1 MIGGKFPKPY
11 INDVKKD
18 DSIMV
23 YPPTETMDIGA
34 RRSALPSS
42 ASTGPRSLEHVGGS
56 AGSNGAS
63 KK

>member
-1 MIGGKFPKPY
+1 MSGGKFPKPY

-18 DSIMV
+18 DSTMV
-23 YPPTETMDIGA
+23 YPPIETMDIGA

-42 ASTGPRSLEHVGGS
+42 ASTGPKSLEHVGTS
-56 AGSNGAS
+56 AGGGGG